1 VRAMQHDPVNHPQH
15 YTGHASGVEC
25 IQITEHM
32 NFCLGNAVKYIWR
45 AGEKGDAVED
55 LRKARW
61 YLDREIARLLGGMGQ
76 DRRACVPS
84 VAPVAAGEGASPP
97 RVTAESGPPEVSPDA
112 HARAELPAVPPV
124 RRRKRSREGSYRTEA
139 RDAVLLRDWPAGVLA
154 HDIIA
159 TMRALPGPEMPPR
172 NLLPQWAKD
181 RGVRRPDW
189 FNARAAIGEGLR
201 ASHETRRARAA
212 AGDGWAAILAW
223 AETVDPDMVLKGSQ
237 AERLAQ
243 INELRVLEG
252 LKPFVLAPLAE
263 AA

>member
-1 VRAMQHDPVNHPQH
+1 MSARDPVNHPKH

-45 AGEKGDAVED
+45 AGEKGDAVKD

-61 YLDREIARLLGGMGQ
+61 YLDREIARLSDGMGQ

-97 RVTAESGPPEVSPDA
+97 RVNAESGPQEVSPDA
-112 HARAELPAVPPV
+112 PARAELPAVPPTP
-124 RRRKRSREGSYRTEA
+124 RQRGPKGTYRTPERLA
-139 RDAVLLRDWPAGVLA
+139 ILRRDYPAGRPTHEIRA
-154 HDIIA
+154 A
-159 TMRALPGPEMPPR
+159 MEALPGGAFPASNEAIST
-172 NLLPQWAKD
+172 WAYQI
-181 RGVRRPDW
+181 GLRRP
-189 FNARAAIGEGLR
+189 AGYGRGAAI
-201 ASHETRRARAA
+201 A
-212 AGDGWAAILAW
+212 AGKDAAKVDLRYAALASWADALAW
-223 AETVDPDMVLKGSQ
+223 AQTVDPDMVLKGSQ